1 MELACKQPNCLW
13 PATPSHHPTGKMRT
27 RAPALKRR
35 HEPYGMLSMLHR
47 QTVNPQSSQL
57 CTHTRMLEHNNK
69 CSEIHHQPQPLREW
83 LTASQSARPK
93 HSASRHNLQRACM
106 YGIPTKTVTP
116 TLTQCAMRVRRD
128 ISKFHNHAGVLT
140 ILDVHC
146 SCTQYHKTTAPYADA
161 PGQRLYL
168 CS

>member
-83 LTASQSARPK
+83 LTASQSNRPK
-93 HSASRHNLQRACM
+93 QSASRHNLRDRRLYVWHTNKDCHSH
-106 YGIPTKTVTP
+106 TH
-116 TLTQCAMRVRRD
+116 AMRHASASGHFKVPQPCGGAHDPRRTLLM
-128 ISKFHNHAGVLT
+128 HTVL
-140 ILDVHC
+140 
-146 SCTQYHKTTAPYADA
+146 
-161 PGQRLYL
+161 
-168 CS
+168 